1 MQEIENRMT
10 YVPDGAECPTC
21 GGRLEN
27 STTTFTAAFGR
38 MVMVVYDT
46 PAAICTQC
54 GEEVFASEVS
64 KRFDA
69 ILADMKARGSMMEV
83 VSFNTEKEGVFE

>member
-1 MQEIENRMT
+1 MRQQQI
-10 YVPDGAECPTC
+10 PDGAGCPTC

-27 STTTFTAAFGR
+27 GTTTFTAAFGR

-46 PAAICTQC
+46 PAAICSQC

-64 KRFDA
+64 KRFDE
-69 ILADMKARGSMMEV
+69 ILADMKARGTMLEV
-83 VSFNTEKEGVFE
+83 VSFMAEKEEVFV